1 MLSRFQVQVVTPATQ
16 HHLQVWYESISWLA
30 LYRNLQT
37 RMFSLKVAKL
47 QLQRHRN
54 PKEGESACPWLV
66 LAMADEGGTVKVV
79 VVGDGTTGKTCLLV
93 RFADEKFSEE
103 YIVWSWRYNHLLF
116 AYISRLFLGSHIND
130 KVWEKSPTASTRG
143 EKLRIL
149 RESCLCFF
157 PWETCRWFV

>member
-47 QLQRHRN
+47 QVQRHRN

-116 AYISRLFLGSHIND
+116 AFSTKPGSDFVFRRWRKMLRSRSVKGSPFKKLFA
-130 KVWEKSPTASTRG
+130 T
-143 EKLRIL
+143 
-149 RESCLCFF
+149 
-157 PWETCRWFV
+157 